1 MKPER
6 AKSPEP
12 RHDIRGLILG
22 LMGGGVEKLEFRES
36 CKSGEKI
43 GGKILRR
50 YDVFKM
56 EFWDDLKPK
65 NFYES

>member
-6 AKSPEP
+6 AKFAGTTP
-12 RHDIRGLILG
+12 RDPGAYSSLRGGEVKNLL
-22 LMGGGVEKLEFRES
+22 FRES

-43 GGKILRR
+43 GGKIFRR

-56 EFWDDLKPK
+56 EFWDDLRPK
-65 NFYES
+65 NFHES